1 MAFFR
6 SNAKEGADTSVSCRL
21 QEALMS
27 LPQPPVAERRAS
39 FHFSRRHHRRP
50 LGWLRDPGYPN
61 VTDEDVLDYLK
72 AENAYFEAAFGEPQK
87 ALVDRLFEEMKGRIK
102 EDLSSVPLADGPR
115 ILVGLPAGRR
125 STASGSAGN

>member
-1 MAFFR
+1 
-6 SNAKEGADTSVSCRL
+6 
-21 QEALMS
+21 MS
-27 LPQPPVAERRAS
+27 LPAPGRRAPRAS

-50 LGWLRDPGYPN
+50 LGLAARPGYPN

-102 EDLSSVPLADGPR
+102 EDLSSVPLADGP
-115 ILVGLPAGRR
+115 
-125 STASGSAGN
+125 